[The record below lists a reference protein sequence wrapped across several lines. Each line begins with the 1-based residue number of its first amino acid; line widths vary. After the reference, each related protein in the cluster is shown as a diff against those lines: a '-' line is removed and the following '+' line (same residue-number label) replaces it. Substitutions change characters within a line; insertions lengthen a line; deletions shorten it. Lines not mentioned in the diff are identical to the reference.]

1 MIKRKEIVG
10 LLIMAV
16 PSFLHIYAY
25 SIDSFVFLSW
35 VFATISYVVGF
46 KIIAR

>member
-10 LLIMAV
+10 LLIMAI

-25 SIDSFVFLSW
+25 SVNSFVFLSW
-35 VFATISYVVGF
+35 VFATISYFIGF
-46 KIIAR
+46 KMLSE